1 LFTALSMPQI
11 SKQKR
16 DKISEQILHYLFS
29 ISPQSIFTSKIAN
42 EVIIR
47 DEEFTKSLL
56 QELEKNKL
64 IVKITKSPEGIE
76 YARRERWRIS
86 DKAYEVLKR
95 YQK

>member
-1 LFTALSMPQI
+1 MPPI

-29 ISPQSIFTSKIAN
+29 ISPQSAFTSIIAQ
-42 EVIIR
+42 EAIR

-56 QELEKNKL
+56 QELEKNRL
-64 IVKITKSPEGIE
+64 IVKITKSPEGLE

-86 DKAYEVLKR
+86 DKAYEVLKK
-95 YQK
+95 YQR